1 MCDEIDMGYTERKLS
16 ESAYLIQG
24 DKNESMYLINGKDK
38 SLLIDAGME
47 DESLKEFCDRLT
59 DKEIVCVLTHAH
71 FDHIGKC
78 GEFNEVYLDEK
89 DLDMYRQQSS
99 GSMSPVDNFVCKAAD
114 EIKKMEEVYDLG
126 DRKITTVALP
136 GHTPGSVIFLD
147 PYDKAVYCG
156 DALGSGCG
164 VLMVNGLGSLSLE
177 EYQKGLEGALIKL
190 KESGVDENWKF
201 YGGHDGQQYH
211 SRTCRYNPITLKLI
225 EDMKLLCEK
234 MIGGTAYTEESIK
247 DTPFGRVKEIIGIE
261 GNAEMQLMIKEE

>member
-1 MCDEIDMGYTERKLS
+1 MCDEIEMGYKERKLS

-24 DKNESMYLINGKDK
+24 DKNESMYLINGKNK

-59 DKEIVCVLTHAH
+59 DKEIICVLTHAH

-114 EIKKMEEVYDLG
+114 EIRKMEEVYDLG

-147 PYDKAVYCG
+147 PHDKAVYCG

-177 EYQKGLEGALIKL
+177 EYQKGLEEALNQL
-190 KESGVDENWKF
+190 KEVGVDENWKF

-211 SRTCRYNPITLKLI
+211 SRTCEYNPITMKLI
-225 EDMKLLCEK
+225 ENMKNLCIK
-234 MIGGTAYTEESIK
+234 MIDGTAYTEESIK